1 MPNFSGV
8 AVYTPL
14 KDGQFYGYIHAKPD
28 GTPFYVGKGHGR
40 RMLNFTKRNPH
51 HKNVVAKYG
60 RENILMG
67 KLDCSSEE
75 ISFELEKGLI
85 ACLRRMNAPLVN
97 RTGGGEGVTG
107 FPLSKEHRAKISA
120 LMTGRPGRP
129 RTPEALAK
137 FRATRLGYKPS
148 EQAKANMRAAALRK
162 APPSEETR
170 AKLSAAGKNV
180 SKESRLK
187 RGASIRAYWVR
198 KRLAAQQEVEKNA

>member
-8 AVYTPL
+8 TIHTPL

-60 RENILMG
+60 KENILMG

-85 ACLRRMNAPLVN
+85 ACLRRMSAPLVN

-137 FRATRLGYKPS
+137 FRATRLGYKAS
-148 EQAKANMRAAALRK
+148 EETKQKMRAAALKK
-162 APPSEETR
+162 APPSDETR
-170 AKLSAAGKNV
+170 AKLSA
-180 SKESRLK
+180 
-187 RGASIRAYWVR
+187 SIKALWARR
-198 KRLAAQQEVEKNA
+198 KLAAQQGVEKDA